1 MINWLIRIGDA
12 LSQLANAVFLNGD
25 PNESISGRSYRCGW
39 RVMFFIDALFSPFES
54 QHCKRAYLNDVK
66 KARKLMKFHKR
77 RAAL

>member
-12 LSQLANAVFLNGD
+12 LSQFANTALLNGD
-25 PNESISGRSYRCGW
+25 PNESISGRSYRQGW
-39 RVMFFIDALFSPFES
+39 CVMYFIDALFAPFES